1 MTDLIDTIIP
11 EKIPRHIAI
20 IMDGNGRW
28 ANDKGQERLF
38 GHSSGVKSVR
48 EAIKTAIELGVH
60 YITLYAFSIENW
72 NRPKQEVDG
81 LMDLLISSIANEI
94 EEFNENG
101 VKLLTIGDINSLPEN
116 CMLSIKDAVS
126 RTSENSKLTLILA
139 VNYSSKWEITQAVKT
154 ITESVNNNELA
165 ITEISENLIQ
175 RHLFTNSIPD
185 PELLIITSGEYRIS
199 NFLLWQIAYTE
210 LYFTEILWPDFRR
223 NDFIQAVIEYQNRE
237 RRFGLLSTQID
248 SKI

>member
-28 ANDKGQERLF
+28 ANEKGQERLF

-48 EAIKTAIELGVH
+48 EAIKTAIELGVS

-101 VKLLTIGDINSLPEN
+101 VRLLTIGDINNLPEN

-165 ITEISENLIQ
+165 ITEITENLIQ
-175 RHLFTNSIPD
+175 RHLSTNSIPD
-185 PELLIITSGEYRIS
+185 PELLIRTSGEYRIS